1 MKREERFQFKVAARA
16 GPAPPFLVQQH
27 CYPYIYCY
35 RRMLSLSEHAF
46 VNDTWPFLLLAHAFL
61 LGNFFFVTNT

>member
-27 CYPYIYCY
+27 CYPSIIVIGTCFPF
-35 RRMLSLSEHAF
+35 LEHVF
-46 VNDTWPFLLLAHAFL
+46 VNDT
-61 LGNFFFVTNT
+61 